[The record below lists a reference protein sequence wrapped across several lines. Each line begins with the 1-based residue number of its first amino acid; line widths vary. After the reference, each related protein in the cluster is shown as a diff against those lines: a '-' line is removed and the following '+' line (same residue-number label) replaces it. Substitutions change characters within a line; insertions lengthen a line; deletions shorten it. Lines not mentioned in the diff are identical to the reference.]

1 MTFVFFSGIIDLI
14 DDAEETA
21 VQIVSNARQLISD
34 NDLDINGLTAL
45 GADNTNVNVGQHHS
59 VFSLFKDEL
68 PNIFKGEIILIG
80 WRNRHV
86 C

>member
-80 WRNRHV
+80 
-86 C
+86 

>member
-1 MTFVFFSGIIDLI
+1 MI

-34 NDLDINGLTAL
+34 NDLDINGLTTL
-45 GADNTNVNVGQHHS
+45 EADNTNVNVGQNHS
-59 VFSLFKDEL
+59 VFSLFKDKL
-68 PNIFKGEIILIG
+68 PDIFKGEIISIS
-80 WRNRHV
+80 WRNRRL

>member
-21 VQIVSNARQLISD
+21 VKIVSNAHKLISD

-80 WRNRHV
+80 
-86 C
+86 